1 MSFHQH
7 IVEPGIVELGSRDKN
22 SAIKRLVQVAA
33 KHLGLRKQKPLVDE
47 AIKREEAASTFIGQG
62 IAIPQCSAP
71 IKEEYAIVVGRS
83 LSGISYDAARGA
95 LAHIIVLVISPKEK
109 SGSGEQFPIL
119 TEIASCFK
127 SEEVRQQVLST
138 KGPVDVRS
146 IISSFDEKPAWKSAK
161 KYYRKIPDPVF
172 NNAVNLAR
180 DIDAQAIIIFADA
193 LKDADM
199 LAKLRIRIRLVVIT
213 SNRARFDSL
222 QKKNI
227 VCIQAPPF
235 FSQGGEKLKIGLLL
249 ALSRNVITKEEKI
262 VSVSGDT
269 KSRTLDTIAAIDIA
283 KEYEFFYTADNTIL
297 PRDIKPEVL
306 ERVMGIAGELAVE
319 GREGKPAGT
328 IFTIGDT
335 NSVNAY
341 VRQLIINPFRGY
353 SEAERNILDPS
364 LDETIKEFS
373 SIDGAFIITG
383 DGVVLSAGSYLRPD
397 ANVDSLPS
405 GFGTRH
411 AAAAGITACTK
422 ALSITISESTGTV
435 TLFKN
440 GRIVMSLSNHLAQRT
455 GNIRMGA

>member
-1 MSFHQH
+1 M
-7 IVEPGIVELGSRDKN
+7 VELGSRDKG
-22 SAIKRLVQVAA
+22 SAIKKLVQVAA
-33 KHLGLRKQKPLVDE
+33 RQLGLRKQKPLVDE
-47 AIKREEAASTFIGQG
+47 VIKREESASTFIGQG
-62 IAIPQCSAP
+62 LAIPQCSAP
-71 IKEEYAIVVGRS
+71 IKDEFAIVVGRS
-83 LSGISYDAARGA
+83 IPGISYDAARGA
-95 LAHIIVLVISPKEK
+95 LAHIIVLVISRKQKEK
-109 SGSGEQFPIL
+109 EGGGEQFPIL
-119 TEIASCFK
+119 TEIATCFK
-127 SEEVRQQVLST
+127 SEEVRQQILT
-138 KGPVDVRS
+138 MKGPVDVRS
-146 IISSFDEKPAWKSAK
+146 IISSFDEKPAWKDKK
-161 KYYRKIPDPVF
+161 KYYRKIPDPVL
-172 NNAVNLAR
+172 NNAVNLSR
-180 DIDAQAIIIFADA
+180 DIEAQAIIIFADA
-193 LKDADM
+193 VKDAE
-199 LAKLRIRIRLVVIT
+199 LIEKLRIRKRLVVIT
-213 SNRARFDSL
+213 SNRSRFEKL
-222 QKKNI
+222 QRKN
-227 VCIQAPPF
+227 VTCIQAPPF
-235 FSQGGEKLKIGLLL
+235 FSQGGEKLKIGILL
-249 ALSRNVITKEEKI
+249 ALSRSVITKEEKI

-397 ANVDSLPS
+397 AQVDALPS

-422 ALSITISESTGTV
+422 SLAITISESTGTV
-435 TLFKN
+435 TLFKK
-440 GRIVMSLSNHLAQRT
+440 GKIVMSLSNHLGQRS
-455 GNIRMGA
+455 GNLRPEQ